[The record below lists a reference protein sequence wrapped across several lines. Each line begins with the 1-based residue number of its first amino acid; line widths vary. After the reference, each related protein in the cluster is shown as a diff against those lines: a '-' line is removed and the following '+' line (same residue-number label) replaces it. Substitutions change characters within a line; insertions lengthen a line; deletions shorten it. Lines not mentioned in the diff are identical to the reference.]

1 MVARQWDDGNRLRR
15 IGLAV
20 IGLVFMTSAG
30 GSAGLA
36 QESTAA
42 SEQPVKVA
50 ATAGQRPVITGTG
63 SIVAAKT
70 SRMGP
75 LVTGRIEKINVDV
88 GDEVKSGDELFTT
101 RTESFTLRVE
111 AADARLAISKARLK
125 QAKITLDRQQKLLS
139 RGVASQSVYDEAE
152 SAFQVAKTEVDSAEV
167 AVRQA
172 QRDLTDT
179 VVTAPYDAVVT
190 ARFVDEGVYMAAGG
204 GGNPVVKIQKI
215 DVVKAVIKIPARDIS
230 RLTAGAKARLRIDGV
245 DAPVLTQINVVNDE
259 IDVETRDGEIRVLID
274 NADRRIKPGMF
285 VQAEFTLP

>member
-1 MVARQWDDGNRLRR
+1 MVAQGTDTRIRFRR

-20 IGLVFMTSAG
+20 IGVALIASG
-30 GSAGLA
+30 GSAVGFA
-36 QESTAA
+36 QETAA
-42 SEQPVKVA
+42 TSEVAVKVA
-50 ATAGQRPVITGTG
+50 ATADQKPVITGTG
-63 SIVAAKT
+63 SIIASKT

-88 GDEVKSGDELFTT
+88 GDVVKKGDELFTT
-101 RTESFTLRVE
+101 RTESFVLRVE

-152 SAFQVAKTEVDSAEV
+152 SAFQVAETEVESAEV

-172 QRDLTDT
+172 QRDLADA

-190 ARFVDEGVYMAAGG
+190 ARFIDEGVFMAAGG
-204 GGNPVVKIQKI
+204 GGNPVVKLQKI
-215 DVVKAVIKIPARDIS
+215 DVVRAVIKIPARDIS
-230 RLTAGAKARLRIDGV
+230 RLSAGAKARLRIDGV

-259 IDVETRDGEIRVLID
+259 IDVQTRDGEIRVLID
-274 NADRRIKPGMF
+274 NADRLIKPGML
-285 VQAEFTLP
+285 VQAEFTVK